1 MTKRNGTVKK
11 KRNLERQETIITLRD
26 VKGSRSKNRLRER
39 KVRNTQTKET

>member
-11 KRNLERQETIITLRD
+11 KKFERQETIITLRD

-39 KVRNTQTKET
+39 KVRNTQKKET